1 MSVEQFAEFHVHH
14 ANGSERLSGCELSQ
28 KRVWE
33 LSGCCKIAGQS
44 DHNVAANGEIDL

>member
-1 MSVEQFAEFHVHH
+1 MSVEQFAEFQVHH

-33 LSGCCKIAGQS
+33 LSDCYKIAG
-44 DHNVAANGEIDL
+44 HNVAANGEIDL